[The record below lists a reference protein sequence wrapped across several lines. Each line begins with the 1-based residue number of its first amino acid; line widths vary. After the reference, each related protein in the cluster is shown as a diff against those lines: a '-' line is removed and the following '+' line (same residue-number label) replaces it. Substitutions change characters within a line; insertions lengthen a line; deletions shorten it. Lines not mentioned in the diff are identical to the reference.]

1 MANRAS
7 LVWNGDAVLARVAE
21 AARVSIDET
30 LREAD
35 ADASSSHSHWWRNR
49 TGYGE
54 AHILVEDAKVEGT
67 RVSGRFGATYSGQK
81 GVRSAFYLLFLEYKT
96 PWLRPA
102 GDRNF
107 PALAAKI
114 RARLG

>member
-1 MANRAS
+1 MPSHAR
-7 LVWNGDAVLARVAE
+7 LDWNGDKLLERVTE

-35 ADASSSHSHWWRNR
+35 LDASASHWWRNR
-49 TGYGE
+49 SGYGE

-67 RVSGRFGATYSGQK
+67 RVSGSVGATYSGQK
-81 GVRSAFYLLFLEYKT
+81 GVRSAFYLLFLEYRT

-102 GDRNF
+102 GDVTF
-107 PALAAKI
+107 PGLASKI
-114 RARLG
+114 RRRLG

>member
-1 MANRAS
+1 MANRAA

-21 AARVSIDET
+21 AARVSINET

-35 ADASSSHSHWWRNR
+35 ADASASHWWRNR

-54 AHILVEDAKVEGT
+54 AHILVEDAKIDGPL
-67 RVSGRFGATYSGQK
+67 VSGRFGATYSGQK
-81 GVRSAFYLLFLEYKT
+81 GHRSAFYLLFLEYKSAF
-96 PWLRPA
+96 LRPA
-102 GDRNF
+102 ADRNF
-107 PALAAKI
+107 PTLAAKI